1 MLMLIKEIGISFMT
15 KEMASTEERDTFSRI
30 QFCKETEPF
39 QMYNI
44 NTKLM
49 LCVAFFLT
57 RKSGKNL

>member
-39 QMYNI
+39 KKIYKYKYK
-44 NTKLM
+44 THEE
-49 LCVAFFLT
+49 LCVF
-57 RKSGKNL
+57 SNL